1 MLRSN
6 QLSYITKGM
15 ALKHTKPKIIH
26 NKRTTDRPCSAV
38 CACLTGAPV
47 LERVRDNAAVS
58 F

>member
-1 MLRSN
+1 
-6 QLSYITKGM
+6 M

-38 CACLTGAPV
+38 CACLTGVPV